1 MRFNRLGVFS
11 KICRNSWVSSM
22 GHKVLQRAMQFSSQ
36 EYNLT
41 NNCTNMHN
49 EIQSNLPSSSSRV
62 TVLSTYSH
70 QCLPSVETG
79 ISQLD
84 HLQARWMQTQAT
96 MGGLYCR
103 QNVVRCRLHSRLG
116 PRSTIQRG
124 GEETDSVPENHEKGL
139 CISSMGSDFILIQV
153 IRTSPFSV

>member
-1 MRFNRLGVFS
+1 
-11 KICRNSWVSSM
+11 M

-70 QCLPSVETG
+70 QCLLSVETG

-96 MGGLYCR
+96 MGGLCCR

-116 PRSTIQRG
+116 SR
-124 GEETDSVPENHEKGL
+124 
-139 CISSMGSDFILIQV
+139 
-153 IRTSPFSV
+153 